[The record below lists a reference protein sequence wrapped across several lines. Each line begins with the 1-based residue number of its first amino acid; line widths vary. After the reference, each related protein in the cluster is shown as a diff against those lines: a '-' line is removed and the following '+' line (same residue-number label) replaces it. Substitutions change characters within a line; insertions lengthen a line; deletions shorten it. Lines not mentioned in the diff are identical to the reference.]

1 LRLRGVGRFVVIAG
15 FGASV
20 NAFNGLNLVEQF
32 ELLSLTVQTAAGGE
46 LMTMDKTAGLAGV
59 IAGNTAI
66 ATVGKEGKGLTYR
79 GYSIYDLAEHSTF
92 EEVAYLLIYGQ
103 LPNAG
108 QLREY
113 KEKLRSLR
121 RLPQPLK
128 IVLEQIPGSTHP
140 MDVMRTG
147 CSILGTLEPE
157 GSTRD
162 QIAIANRLTACFS
175 SILLYWH
182 HYQSS
187 GKSIDTA
194 TDDDST
200 AGHFLH
206 LLHQKRPE
214 EPQRR
219 AVDVSLILYAEHEF
233 NASTFTARTIAST
246 LPDFYSAVTGAIG
259 ALRGPLHGGAN
270 EAAMELIE
278 QFSTPDEAER
288 GLLQM
293 IAAKKLIMGFG
304 HRVYKISDPRSDVV
318 KAWAKKLA
326 AARGDER
333 LYPVSERIEQVMR
346 REKKLFPNL
355 DFYSASAYHFC
366 GIPTA
371 MFTPLF
377 VVARITGWA
386 AHIIEQ
392 RADNRLIR
400 PNADY
405 IGPDP
410 RPFVPIA
417 ER

>member
-1 LRLRGVGRFVVIAG
+1 MA
-15 FGASV
+15 
-20 NAFNGLNLVEQF
+20 
-32 ELLSLTVQTAAGGE
+32 T
-46 LMTMDKTAGLAGV
+46 DKSAGLAGI
-59 IAGNTAI
+59 IAGDTAI

-92 EEVAYLLIYGQ
+92 EEVAYLLIYGE
-103 LPNAG
+103 LPNSKQLG
-108 QLREY
+108 QY
-113 KEKLRSLR
+113 KDKLRSLR
-121 RLPQPLK
+121 GLPQPLK
-128 IVLEQIPGSTHP
+128 VVLEQIPGATHP

-147 CSILGTLEPE
+147 CSMLGTLEPE
-157 GSTRD
+157 GAGRD
-162 QIAIANRLTACFS
+162 QIAVADRLTACFS
-175 SILLYWH
+175 SILLYWY
-182 HYQSS
+182 HYQNN
-187 GKSIDTA
+187 GKRIETA
-194 TDDDST
+194 TDDDTS

-206 LLHQKRPE
+206 LLHQKKPDE
-214 EPQRR
+214 LQRR

-233 NASTFTARTIAST
+233 NASTFTARTITST
-246 LPDFYSAVTGAIG
+246 LPDFYSSVTGAIG

-278 QFSTPDEAER
+278 QFSSPDEAEK
-288 GLLQM
+288 GILQM

-304 HRVYKISDPRSDVV
+304 HRVYKISDPRSDVIR
-318 KAWAKKLA
+318 AWAKKLGA
-326 AARGDER
+326 AQGDER

-366 GIPTA
+366 GIPTN

-410 RPFVPIA
+410 RPFTPITS
-417 ER
+417 R